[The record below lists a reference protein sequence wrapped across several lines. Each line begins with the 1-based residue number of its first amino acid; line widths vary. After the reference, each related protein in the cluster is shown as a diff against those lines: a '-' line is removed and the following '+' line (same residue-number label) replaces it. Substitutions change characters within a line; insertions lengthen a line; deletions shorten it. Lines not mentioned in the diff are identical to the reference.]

1 MNNEKRK
8 LKNSTLTNYF
18 VKKSKKSDLESTDC
32 VDQVAFVPDTNDSA
46 AALVSG
52 CESPSDSD
60 VNINDISNF
69 IGREQYNDEKRLLL
83 LKNVW
88 YPDDKFVFPL
98 SGKRNL
104 KFQYSWFG
112 RWKWLLYSKR
122 FDGAFCKF
130 CVLFSANYGGVG
142 HQPLGKLAKTA
153 FSNWKDAIEN
163 FNKHQETEYHK
174 KAVLHAQNRK
184 AISEH
189 RMEPVVLALDS
200 ALKKQIIEN
209 RSRLTPIIETI
220 LFCGRQGLALR
231 GHRDSGTLTFDNP
244 EENDGNFRAL
254 LRFRVHCGDE
264 ILKNHLEVSGKNA
277 TYLSPRIQNEI
288 ISACNIIV
296 VRSIVA
302 KINSAKSFSI
312 LADETSDIA
321 GIEQFSLC
329 FRYVDVD
336 TYNIREDFLQFVPV
350 TDVTGKGLANV
361 VMQTMRNLEIDSKF
375 MIGQGYDG
383 ASAMSGRFHG
393 VQKYV
398 SDENKLAL
406 YVHCASHSL
415 NLAISD
421 ACEISFIRNCIGSL
435 GSVYNFFNTPKRQ
448 TVLKNCI
455 DEMAPESTATRLKQ
469 LCPTRWIQRHESV
482 LVFLELQKAAIS
494 AMEIISDWDDK
505 TTSSSAIQLLSVIR
519 STEFQVSLHVLAKV
533 FAITLPLSRLLQTI
547 NLDLA
552 AAIGLAENV
561 EEVLDETRR
570 ETEKQFNTIFSDVK
584 TICDELNVDIR
595 IPRLTGRQVHRCN
608 IAVENPEEY
617 YRIAIF
623 IPFLDSTK
631 MQVHDRFLKH
641 KNLLQS
647 FMCLLPNE
655 QNFSS
660 EHENSAKILLEK
672 YKSITNCSILEGIG
686 ELKLWWRH
694 VLNSSDTP
702 KNAHNAFLACDES
715 IFPTVR
721 KLLQIFAT
729 LPVTTSS
736 SERSFS
742 TLRRLKTYLRN
753 TTSEDR
759 LNGLALLNI
768 HRNVEVSADAVLD
781 ELAKSSRKLEIRL

>member
-1 MNNEKRK
+1 MDKEKRK
-8 LKNSTLTNYF
+8 LKNSSLTNYF
-18 VKKSKKSDLESTDC
+18 VKKSKKNIIETTDS
-32 VDQVAFVPDTNDSA
+32 VDQVGAVPDKNDSA
-46 AALVSG
+46 VSSING
-52 CESPSDSD
+52 CESLSD
-60 VNINDISNF
+60 VNANDIGNF
-69 IGREQYNDEKRLLL
+69 IEADQHDDEKRLLL
-83 LKNVW
+83 VRSVW
-88 YPDDKFVFPL
+88 YPDDKFVFPV

-112 RWKWLLYSKR
+112 RWKWLVYSKR

-153 FSNWKDAIEN
+153 FSNWKDAIES
-163 FNKHQETEYHK
+163 FNNHQETDYHK
-174 KAVLHAQNRK
+174 TAFLHAQNRE
-184 AISEH
+184 AISKH
-189 RMEPVVLALDS
+189 RMEPLVLALDS
-200 ALKKQIIEN
+200 AARKQIVEN
-209 RSRLTPIIETI
+209 RSRLKPIIETI
-220 LFCGRQGLALR
+220 LFCGRQGLPLR
-231 GHRDSGTLTFDNP
+231 GHRDSGTLSFDDI

-254 LRFRVHCGDE
+254 LRFKVNSGDE
-264 ILKNHLEVSGKNA
+264 ILKNHLEVSGKKS

-296 VRSIVA
+296 IRSIVA

-312 LADETSDIA
+312 LADETADIA

-329 FRYVDVD
+329 FRYID
-336 TYNIREDFLQFVPV
+336 TISNNIREDFLQFVPI
-350 TDVTGKGLANV
+350 TDMTGKGLANV
-361 VMQTMRNLEIDSKF
+361 LMQTLQNLEIDSKF

-383 ASAMSGRFHG
+383 AAAMSGRFNG
-393 VQKYV
+393 AQKYV
-398 SDENKLAL
+398 SDKNNLAL

-435 GSVYNFFNTPKRQ
+435 ASVYNFFNTPKRQ
-448 TVLKNCI
+448 AVLQNCI
-455 DEMAPESTATRLKQ
+455 DEFVPQSTATRLKQ
-469 LCPTRWIQRHESV
+469 LCPTRWIQRHEAV

-494 AMEIISDWDDK
+494 AMEIISGWDDR
-505 TTSSSAIQLLSVIR
+505 TASSSANQLLSVITN
-519 STEFQVSLHVLAKV
+519 TEFQVSLHVVGKV
-533 FAITLPLSRLLQTI
+533 FAITLPLSRFLQTK

-552 AAIGLAENV
+552 AAVGLAENV
-561 EEVLDETRR
+561 EMVLDETRR
-570 ETEKQFNTIFSDVK
+570 ETETQFNTIFTDVK
-584 TICDELNVDIR
+584 KICEELNVEIR
-595 IPRLTGRQVHRCN
+595 TPRLTGRQAHRCN
-608 IAVENPEEY
+608 ISIENPEEY
-617 YRIAIF
+617 YRITIF

-641 KNLLQS
+641 KNILKS
-647 FMCLLPNE
+647 FTCLLPND

-672 YKSITNCSILEGIG
+672 YKSITNCSIIEGIG

-694 VLNSSDTP
+694 VLNSSNAP
-702 KNAHNAFLACDES
+702 KNAYNAYLACDES
-715 IFPTVR
+715 FFPTVR
-721 KLLQIFAT
+721 KLLKIFTT

-753 TTSEDR
+753 TTGKDR

-768 HRNVEVSADAVLD
+768 HRNIAVSVDDILN